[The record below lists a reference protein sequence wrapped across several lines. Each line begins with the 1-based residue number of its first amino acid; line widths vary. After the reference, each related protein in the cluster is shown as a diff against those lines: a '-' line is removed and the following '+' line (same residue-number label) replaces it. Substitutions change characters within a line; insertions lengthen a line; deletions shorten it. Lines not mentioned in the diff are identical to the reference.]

1 MKYAYM
7 SVCLVKFV
15 NTSHIF
21 VFKSRKGRGES
32 SIWTWDCSGS
42 FNEVDAEGWI
52 PVVFFW
58 THLLKSEEGES
69 QMIEVNYSSS
79 WTSSTSTLLVT
90 VDVFTTKDWKTA
102 KLQQCYFAC
111 IVSFQLFSLWCGL
124 LLCSSEFIL
133 KFQKFYLVG
142 GNPAHVMNVGTRY
155 SVRSL
160 PTLATLWFINILFF
174 FFLHPSH
181 MALIKKQNK
190 TP

>member
-1 MKYAYM
+1 M

-15 NTSHIF
+15 NASRIS

-111 IVSFQLFSLWCGL
+111 IVSFQLFSLY
-124 LLCSSEFIL
+124 LCSSEFIL

-142 GNPAHVMNVGTRY
+142 GNPAHIMNVGTRY

-160 PTLATLWFINILFF
+160 PTQATLWFINILF

-190 TP
+190 AP